1 MSKKSELEK
10 AIAACEEE
18 IEVLEKKRLRSL
30 SSFIAALVDH
40 GNLDKAD
47 VDYFKTYTDLIELER
62 EKMRT
67 LQDQLDALR

>member
-1 MSKKSELEK
+1 MFRKSELEK

-30 SSFIAALVDH
+30 SGFIAALVDH
-40 GNLDKAD
+40 GNIDKED

-62 EKMRT
+62 EKMRQ
-67 LQDQLDALR
+67 LQEELDSL